1 MIYFKV
7 EDLGDLELGFFVYFG
22 QRRRRLYMIR
32 NGVWNGGFQLGDM
45 TDWMYGLHGVRES
58 EGEGVG
64 TCLYDDTLQP

>member
-1 MIYFKV
+1 
-7 EDLGDLELGFFVYFG
+7 
-22 QRRRRLYMIR
+22 MIR